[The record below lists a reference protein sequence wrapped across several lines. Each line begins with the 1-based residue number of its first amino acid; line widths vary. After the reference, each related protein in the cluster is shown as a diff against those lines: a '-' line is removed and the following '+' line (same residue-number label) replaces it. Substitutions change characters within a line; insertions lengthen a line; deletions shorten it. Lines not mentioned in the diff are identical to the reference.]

1 MLPSTLAII
10 NVFYQI
16 QDNNMKLK
24 SFTLIELLVDTVIS
38 SLRFFKRGDKLE
50 VQNTP
55 LFLKEKGGAGER
67 GNFFSRE
74 KKFPLSP
81 AHARFTLI
89 ELLVVIAI
97 IAILAALLLPAL
109 QQSRERARTTACF
122 NNIAQIGKA
131 AGMYQSDYDDYVCSP
146 TYANSSGDTTRGFSW
161 KTAYD
166 HYLSPERRTAN
177 VLAAKVWMCPT
188 NLIPYRNMAK
198 IENDGGVTATECS
211 MVGNSGLMNGG
222 KTKVREIKK
231 PTIKVLAFDA
241 RRLNPFSNIQAT
253 STTYFYGY
261 ASIRY
266 AKHGKGAHFLA
277 AAGNAIWADNNS
289 AYCQADK
296 NPPNNNAT
304 FAQRVWSAS
313 K

>member
-1 MLPSTLAII
+1 MLLLLNAFPVIIIHSTTKICRKRGYFFM
-10 NVFYQI
+10 NGSK
-16 QDNNMKLK
+16 N
-24 SFTLIELLVDTVIS
+24 IS
-38 SLRFFKRGDKLE
+38 SGSCLKKLY
-50 VQNTP
+50 
-55 LFLKEKGGAGER
+55 
-67 GNFFSRE
+67 S
-74 KKFPLSP
+74 
-81 AHARFTLI
+81 FTLI

-97 IAILAALLLPAL
+97 IAILAAILLPAL
-109 QQSRERARTTACF
+109 QSARERARTTTCQ
-122 NNIAQIGKA
+122 NNIGQIGKA

-146 TYANSSGDTTRGFSW
+146 TYANASGDTIRGFSW

-166 HYLSPERRTAN
+166 HYLSQERRTAN
-177 VLAAKVWMCPT
+177 VLAAKIWMCPT
-188 NLIPYRNMAK
+188 NLIPYRNMAS
-198 IENDGGVTATECS
+198 IESSGGVTATECS

-222 KTKVREIKK
+222 QTKVKDVKK

-241 RRLNPFSNIQAT
+241 RRLNPLSNIQAT

-266 AKHGKGAHFLA
+266 AKHGNGAHFLTV
-277 AAGNAIWADNNS
+277 AGNVVWADNNS

-304 FAQRVWSAS
+304 LAQKVWNAS